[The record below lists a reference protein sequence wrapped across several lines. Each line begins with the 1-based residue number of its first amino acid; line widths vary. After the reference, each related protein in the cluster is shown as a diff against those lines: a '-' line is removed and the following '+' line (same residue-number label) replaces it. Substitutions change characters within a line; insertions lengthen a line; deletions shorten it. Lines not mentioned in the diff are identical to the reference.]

1 MVDLEWEADVNFQKS
16 NMKKIF
22 FILIMALTT
31 SAFSQNIRFEG
42 TVKDTTGVGLEMA
55 NIMAINK
62 QTKAMDAYAITNETG
77 KYVLNL
83 KANTAYTLKVSY
95 IGFQTYEKS
104 VTTGATNMNY
114 PVVLKEGTQLNEVE
128 IVHEMPVSVSGDTI
142 IYNSDSFTNGT
153 ERKLEDVLKKLP
165 GVEVNKDGEIEVEG
179 KKVQKVMVEGKD
191 FFDGD
196 TKLATKNIPADA
208 LDKIQVLRNY
218 NEVSN
223 LKGLENNEESIALN
237 IKLKEGKKNFW
248 FGDMTAGIGVGMEDT
263 RYIVNP
269 KLFFYSPKY
278 SLNVIG
284 NVNNIGELP
293 LTAQDYFKFTGG
305 FKNMMRK
312 GGSSFN
318 VASNDLG
325 IMGLRNNQAANIES
339 TFGAANFSYNPS
351 KAWTLSGFGILLGN
365 KTEIETTTIS
375 NRIDNLPDGSSQTI
389 TENREEFTR
398 QDSKQVLLKLSSSY
412 VPSEKK
418 HFDYDALV
426 KFSDQKEN
434 TSLFS
439 DKLSDIYT
447 GKDQN
452 PFSIN
457 QNLNYYYTLNE
468 KHVFAFEMQHL
479 YQKEDPFYNANL
491 SVLPFGAL
499 LPSYITE
506 GNPLDPIDQAN
517 IRDDVSQ
524 KRFVQTNKLDSKFD
538 YYYML
543 TPKSNINLT
552 LGNTYSYQ
560 NFDSSIFQILENGTQ
575 NNLTDSS
582 EINDVNYAFNDV
594 FLGVHY
600 KFMLGKFTFN
610 PGFSVHQ
617 YNMND
622 EQLGTSN
629 KQSFTRFLPDVYAL
643 WQIKKSE
650 TLTYNYSLTNNF
662 TDINK
667 LAQGYVFSNYNSLF
681 SGNRF
686 LENST
691 SQVHSLR
698 YFKYN
703 MFNFENIFANI
714 TYTRQLEAIK
724 NRALL
729 FDVNQIS
736 SSENMDSSFPDETF
750 SAIGNYGRSFAK
762 YYKVNFRAGF
772 NWSKSNNIRVYPD
785 TDANPSNNPTEL
797 QTIESYSQNY
807 NLSFST
813 NYKTLPN
820 LTLGYNFTINDNFSD
835 VIYVDSPTLTL
846 EYYFLDA
853 FSFVSEYSYFHNRN
867 KAKTIDSEYDFLTAS
882 LMYQKKDS
890 KWEWK
895 LSGTNLLDTKSL
907 DTNSFSQLGGTSS
920 FSSYRVQPRFV
931 ILSLKYTL

>member
-1 MVDLEWEADVNFQKS
+1 
-16 NMKKIF
+16 
-22 FILIMALTT
+22 MALSS

-42 TVKDTTGVGLEMA
+42 TVKDTTGVGLDMA
-55 NIMAINK
+55 NIMAINQ
-62 QTKAMDAYAITNETG
+62 QTKAMDAYAITNEAG
-77 KYVLNL
+77 KFILNL
-83 KANTAYTLKVSY
+83 KANTAYTIKASY
-95 IGFQTYEKS
+95 IGFQSFEKT
-104 VTTGATNMNY
+104 VTTTTSNMNF
-114 PVVLKEGTQLNEVE
+114 PITLREGTVLKDVEV
-128 IVHEMPVSVSGDTI
+128 VYEMPVTISGDTI

-223 LKGLENNEESIALN
+223 LKVLENNEESIALN

-248 FGDMTAGIGVGMEDT
+248 FGDMTVGIGVGHEEE
-263 RYIVNP
+263 RYIINP
-269 KLFFYSPKY
+269 KLFYYNPKY
-278 SLNVIG
+278 SLNIIG
-284 NVNNIGELP
+284 NKNNIGELP

-318 VASNDLG
+318 VTSNDLG
-325 IMGLRNNQAANIES
+325 ILGLRNNQAANIES
-339 TFGAANFSYNPS
+339 TFGAANFSFNPS

-365 KTEIETTTIS
+365 KTEIETTNIS
-375 NRIDNLPDGSSQTI
+375 NRTDNLPDGSSQTI
-389 TENREEFTR
+389 TETREEFTR
-398 QDSKQVLLKLSSSY
+398 QDSKQALLKLSSSY
-412 VPSEKK
+412 VPSEKV
-418 HFDYDALV
+418 HFDYDALI

-434 TSLFS
+434 SSLFS
-439 DKLSDIYT
+439 NLLSDIYT
-447 GKDQN
+447 NKKQN

-468 KHVFAFEMQHL
+468 KHVFAAEFQHL
-479 YQKEDPFYNANL
+479 YQEEDPFYNANL
-491 SVLPFGAL
+491 ETQPFILSGYNGTQL
-499 LPSYITE
+499 
-506 GNPLDPIDQAN
+506 
-517 IRDDVSQ
+517 RDDVNQ
-524 KRFVQTNKLDSKFD
+524 NRFVKTNKLDSKFD
-538 YYYML
+538 YYYMV

-560 NFDSSIFQILENGTQ
+560 NFDSSIFQMLDDGSQ
-575 NNLTDSS
+575 NNLSS
-582 EINDVNYAFNDV
+582 VENSNDVNYSFNDL

-600 KFMLGKFTFN
+600 KFLLGKFTFN

-629 KQSFTRFLPDVYAL
+629 KQSFNRILPDVYAL

-681 SGNRF
+681 SGNRY

-703 MFNFENIFANI
+703 MFNFENIFAAVS
-714 TYTRQLEAIK
+714 YSKQVDAIK
-724 NRALL
+724 NKSLL
-729 FDVNQIS
+729 TGVNQVS
-736 SSENMDSSFPDETF
+736 SAVNINSAFADESL
-750 SAIGNYGRSFAK
+750 SASGNYGRSFAK
-762 YYKVNFRAGF
+762 YYKANLRASF
-772 NWSKSNNIRVYPD
+772 NWNKFNNIRVYPD
-785 TDANPSNNPTEL
+785 SDTDPNNNPTEI
-797 QTIESYSQNY
+797 QTTESFNQSYTIG
-807 NLSFST
+807 FST
-813 NYKTLPN
+813 NYKTIPN
-820 LTLGYNFTINDNFSD
+820 LGLSYNYSISDNFSD
-835 VIYVDSPTLTL
+835 VIYTDSPSLTL

-853 FSFVSEYSYFHNRN
+853 FSFTSEYNFYHNYN
-867 KAKTIDSEYDFLTAS
+867 KSKTIDSEYDFLTAS
-882 LMYQKKDS
+882 LIYQKKDS

-907 DTNSFSQLGGTSS
+907 DTNSFSQLGGTSN
-920 FSSYRVQPRFV
+920 FSSYRVQPRFL
-931 ILSLKYTL
+931 ILSLKYNL

>member
-1 MVDLEWEADVNFQKS
+1 
-16 NMKKIF
+16 MKKI
-22 FILIMALTT
+22 ILLLIMALSS

-42 TVKDTTGVGLEMA
+42 TVKDSTGVGLDMA
-55 NIMAINK
+55 NIMAINQ
-62 QTKAMDAYAITNETG
+62 QTKAMDAYAITNEAG
-77 KYVLNL
+77 KFILSL
-83 KANTAYTLKVSY
+83 KANTAYTIKASY
-95 IGFQTYEKS
+95 IGFQSFEKT
-104 VTTGATNMNY
+104 VTTTTSNMNF
-114 PVVLKEGTQLNEVE
+114 PITLREGTVLKDVEV
-128 IVHEMPVSVSGDTI
+128 VYEMPVTISGDTI

-248 FGDMTAGIGVGMEDT
+248 FGDMTVGIGVGHEEE
-263 RYIVNP
+263 RYIINP
-269 KLFFYSPKY
+269 KLFYYNPKY
-278 SLNVIG
+278 SLNIIG
-284 NVNNIGELP
+284 NKNNIGELP

-318 VASNDLG
+318 VTSNDLG
-325 IMGLRNNQAANIES
+325 ILGLRNNQAANIES
-339 TFGAANFSYNPS
+339 TFGAANFSFNPS

-365 KTEIETTTIS
+365 KTEIETTNIS
-375 NRIDNLPDGSSQTI
+375 NRTDNLPDGSSQTI
-389 TENREEFTR
+389 TETREEFTR
-398 QDSKQVLLKLSSSY
+398 QDSKQALLKLSSSY
-412 VPSEKK
+412 VPSEKV
-418 HFDYDALV
+418 HFDYDALI

-434 TSLFS
+434 SSLFS
-439 DKLSDIYT
+439 NLLSDIYT
-447 GKDQN
+447 NKKQN

-468 KHVFAFEMQHL
+468 KHVFAAEFQHL
-479 YQKEDPFYNANL
+479 YQEEDPFYNANL
-491 SVLPFGAL
+491 ETQPFILSGYNGTQL
-499 LPSYITE
+499 
-506 GNPLDPIDQAN
+506 
-517 IRDDVSQ
+517 RDDVNQ
-524 KRFVQTNKLDSKFD
+524 NRFVKTNKLDSKFD
-538 YYYML
+538 YYYMV

-560 NFDSSIFQILENGTQ
+560 NFDSSIFQMLDDGSQ
-575 NNLTDSS
+575 NNLSS
-582 EINDVNYAFNDV
+582 TENSNNVNYSFNDV

-600 KFMLGKFTFN
+600 KFLLGKFTFN

-629 KQSFTRFLPDVYAL
+629 KQSFNRILPDVYAL

-681 SGNRF
+681 SGNRY

-703 MFNFENIFANI
+703 MFNFENIFA
-714 TYTRQLEAIK
+714 TVSYSKQVDAIK
-724 NRALL
+724 NKSLL
-729 FDVNQIS
+729 TGVNQVS
-736 SSENMDSSFPDETF
+736 SAVNINSAFADESL
-750 SAIGNYGRSFAK
+750 SASGNYGRSFAK
-762 YYKVNFRAGF
+762 YYKANLRASF
-772 NWSKSNNIRVYPD
+772 NWNKFNNIRVYPD
-785 TDANPSNNPTEL
+785 SDTDPNNNPTEI
-797 QTIESYSQNY
+797 QTTESFNQSYTIG
-807 NLSFST
+807 FST
-813 NYKTLPN
+813 NYKTIPN
-820 LTLGYNFTINDNFSD
+820 LGLSYNYSISDNFSD
-835 VIYVDSPTLTL
+835 VIYTDSPSLTL

-853 FSFVSEYSYFHNRN
+853 FSFTSEYNFYHNYN
-867 KAKTIDSEYDFLTAS
+867 KSKTIDSEYDFLTAS
-882 LMYQKKDS
+882 LIYQKKDS

-907 DTNSFSQLGGTSS
+907 DTNSFSQLGGTSN
-920 FSSYRVQPRFV
+920 FSSYRVQPRFL
-931 ILSLKYTL
+931 ILSLKYNL

>member
-1 MVDLEWEADVNFQKS
+1 
-16 NMKKIF
+16 MKKN
-22 FILIMALTT
+22 ILFLFLLFSSI
-31 SAFSQNIRFEG
+31 SFSQNIRFEG

-55 NIMAINK
+55 NIMAINQ

-77 KYVLNL
+77 KYVLSL

-95 IGFQTYEKS
+95 IGFQTYERT
-104 VTTGATNMNY
+104 VNTTSSSMNY
-114 PVVLKEGTQLNEVE
+114 PVILKEGTQLKEVE

-248 FGDMTAGIGVGMEDT
+248 FGDMTAGIGVGMDDA

-269 KLFFYSPKY
+269 KLFYYNPKY

-318 VASNDLG
+318 VVSNDLG

-339 TFGAANFSYNPS
+339 TFGAANFSFNPS

-365 KTEIETTTIS
+365 KTEIENRTVS
-375 NRIDNLPDGSSQTI
+375 NRVDNLPDGTSQTI
-389 TENREEFTR
+389 TETREDFTR
-398 QDSKQVLLKLSSSY
+398 QKSNQVLFKLSSSY

-418 HFDYDALV
+418 HFDYDALI
-426 KFSDQKEN
+426 KISDQKEN
-434 TSLFS
+434 TSVFS
-439 DKLSDIYT
+439 SLLSDIYT
-447 GKDQN
+447 AKKQN

-457 QNLNYYYTLNE
+457 QNLNYYYTLSD
-468 KHVFAFEMQHL
+468 KHVFGFEMQHL
-479 YQKEDPFYNANL
+479 YQNEDPFYNANL
-491 SVLPFGAL
+491 ETLPFAPLLTGYINEGA
-499 LPSYITE
+499 
-506 GNPLDPIDQAN
+506 GV
-517 IRDDVSQ
+517 RDDVTQ
-524 KRFVQTNKLDSKFD
+524 KRFVQTNKVDTKFD

-560 NFDSSIFQILENGTQ
+560 NFDSSIFQILNNGTQ
-575 NNLTDSS
+575 NNLTDASTV
-582 EINDVNYAFNDV
+582 NNVNYAFNDV
-594 FLGVHY
+594 FLGLHY
-600 KFMLGKFTFN
+600 KFMTGKFTFN

-617 YNMND
+617 FNTND
-622 EQLGTSN
+622 QQLGTSN
-629 KQSFTRFLPDVYAL
+629 KQSFNRILPDVYAL

-714 TYTRQLEAIK
+714 SYTRQLEGIK

-729 FDVNQIS
+729 VGVNQIS
-736 SSENMDSSFPDETF
+736 SAVNINSSFPDETL
-750 SAIGNYGRSFAK
+750 SATGNYGRSFAK
-762 YYKVNFRAGF
+762 YYKANARAGV
-772 NWSKSNNIRVYPD
+772 NWSKFNNIRVFPD
-785 TDANPSNNPTEL
+785 SDSDPNNNPTKI
-797 QTIESYSQNY
+797 QTTESVSQNY
-807 NLSFST
+807 GLSFST

-835 VIYVDSPTLTL
+835 VIYVDSPTVTL
-846 EYYFLDA
+846 EYFFLDA
-853 FSFVSEYSYFHNRN
+853 FSFVSEYSYYHNRN
-867 KAKTIDSEYDFLTAS
+867 KSNTIDSEYDFLTAS

-907 DTNSFSQLGGTSS
+907 DTNSFSQLGGTST

-931 ILSLKYTL
+931 ILSLKYRL

>member
-1 MVDLEWEADVNFQKS
+1 
-16 NMKKIF
+16 MKKN
-22 FILIMALTT
+22 ILFLFLLFSAI
-31 SAFSQNIRFEG
+31 AFSQNIRFEG

-62 QTKAMDAYAITNETG
+62 QTKAMDAYAITNEAG
-77 KYVLNL
+77 KFTLNL
-83 KANTAYTLKVSY
+83 KPSTDYTLKVSY
-95 IGFQTYEKS
+95 IGFQTFEKA
-104 VTTGATNMNY
+104 VTTGTTNMNF
-114 PVVLKEGTQLNEVE
+114 PVVLKEGTQLNEIE

-223 LKGLENNEESIALN
+223 LKGLENNEESIAIN

-248 FGDMTAGIGVGMEDT
+248 FGDMNAGIGVGMEDT
-263 RYIVNP
+263 RFIVNP

-278 SLNVIG
+278 SLNVIA

-339 TFGAANFSYNPS
+339 TFGAANFSFNPS

-365 KTEIETTTIS
+365 KTEIENRTIS
-375 NRIDNLPDGSSQTI
+375 NRIDNLPDGSTETI
-389 TENREEFTR
+389 SETREDYTK

-412 VPSEKK
+412 IPSEKA

-434 TSLFS
+434 TSVFS
-439 DKLSDIYT
+439 SLLSDIYT
-447 GKDQN
+447 GKEQN

-457 QNLNYYYTLNE
+457 QNLNYYYTLND

-479 YQKEDPFYNANL
+479 YQNEDPFYNANL
-491 SVLPFGAL
+491 ETLPFAPL
-499 LPSYITE
+499 LTGYINE
-506 GNPLDPIDQAN
+506 GIG
-517 IRDDVSQ
+517 IRDDITQ
-524 KRFVQTNKLDSKFD
+524 NRFVQTNKVDSKFD

-560 NFDSSIFQILENGTQ
+560 NFDSSIFQILDNGNQ
-575 NNLTDSS
+575 NNLTDPTV
-582 EINDVNYAFNDV
+582 VNNVDYAFNDV

-600 KFMLGKFTFN
+600 KFMTGKFTFN

-629 KQSFTRFLPDVYAL
+629 KQSFNRILPDVYAL

-667 LAQGYVFSNYNSLF
+667 LAQGYVFSSYNSLF

-729 FDVNQIS
+729 FGVNQIS
-736 SSENMDSSFPDETF
+736 SSENMNSNFPDETF
-750 SAIGNYGRSFAK
+750 SALGGYGRSFAK
-762 YYKVNFRAGF
+762 YYKANFRAAV
-772 NWSKSNNIRVYPD
+772 NWQKSNNIRVYPD
-785 TDANPSNNPTEL
+785 ADTDPNNNPSEI
-797 QTIESYSQNY
+797 QTIESYSQSY

-820 LTLGYNFTINDNFSD
+820 LTVGYNFSINDNFSD
-835 VIYVDSPTLTL
+835 VIYIDSPTVTL
-846 EYYFLDA
+846 EYFFLDA

-882 LMYQKKDS
+882 LLYQKKGS

>member
-1 MVDLEWEADVNFQKS
+1 
-16 NMKKIF
+16 MKKLILF
-22 FILIMALTT
+22 FLALTS

-42 TVKDTTGVGLEMA
+42 TVKDTSGVGLEMA
-55 NIMAINK
+55 NIMAINQ

-77 KYVLNL
+77 KFTLNL
-83 KANTAYTLKVSY
+83 KPSTTYTIKVSY
-95 IGFQTYEKS
+95 IGFQTFEKS
-104 VTTGATNMNY
+104 VTTGTSNINF
-114 PVVLKEGTQLNEVE
+114 PVVLKEGTQLKEVE

-248 FGDMTAGIGVGMEDT
+248 FGDMSAGIGVGMEDT

-269 KLFFYSPKY
+269 KLFYYNPKY
-278 SLNVIG
+278 SLNVIA

-318 VASNDLG
+318 VSSNDLG
-325 IMGLRNNQAANIES
+325 ILGLRNNQAANIES
-339 TFGAANFSYNPS
+339 TFGAANFSFNPS

-365 KTEIETTTIS
+365 KTEIENKTIS

-389 TENREEFTR
+389 TETREDFTK
-398 QDSKQVLLKLSSSY
+398 QKSNQVLLKLSSSY
-412 VPSEKK
+412 VPSEKL
-418 HFDYDALV
+418 HFDYDALI
-426 KFSDQKEN
+426 KISDQKEN
-434 TSLFS
+434 TSVFS
-439 DKLSDIYT
+439 SLLSDIYT
-447 GKDQN
+447 AKKQN

-457 QNLNYYYTLNE
+457 QNLNYYYTLND

-479 YQKEDPFYNANL
+479 YQNEDPFYNANL
-491 SVLPFGAL
+491 ETLPFAPL
-499 LPSYITE
+499 LTGYVNE
-506 GNPLDPIDQAN
+506 GVGV
-517 IRDDVSQ
+517 RDDITQ
-524 KRFVQTNKLDSKFD
+524 KRYVQTNKVDAKFD
-538 YYYML
+538 YYYMV

-560 NFDSSIFQILENGTQ
+560 NFDSSIFQMLNNGTQ
-575 NNLTDSS
+575 NNLTDATTY
-582 EINDVNYAFNDV
+582 NDVNYAFNDV

-600 KFMLGKFTFN
+600 KFLLGKFTFN

-617 YNMND
+617 FNMND

-629 KQSFTRFLPDVYAL
+629 KQSFNRILPDVYAL

-681 SGNRF
+681 SGNRY

-714 TYTRQLEAIK
+714 TYSRQIDAIK

-729 FDVNQIS
+729 LGVNQIS
-736 SSENMDSSFPDETF
+736 SSENMNSNFPDETF
-750 SAIGNYGRSFAK
+750 SASGNYGRSFAR
-762 YYKVNFRAGF
+762 YYKANFRAGF
-772 NWSKSNNIRVYPD
+772 NWSKNNNIRVYPD
-785 TDANPSNNPTEL
+785 SDTDPNNNPTEI

-820 LTLGYNFTINDNFSD
+820 LTLGYNFSINDNFSD
-835 VIYVDSPTLTL
+835 VIYIDSPTVTL

-882 LMYQKKDS
+882 LMYQKKGS

>member
-1 MVDLEWEADVNFQKS
+1 
-16 NMKKIF
+16 
-22 FILIMALTT
+22 MALTS

-55 NIMAINK
+55 NIMAINQ

-77 KYVLNL
+77 KFTLNL
-83 KANTAYTLKVSY
+83 KSSTAYTIKVSY
-95 IGFQTYEKS
+95 IGFQTFEKT
-104 VTTGATNMNY
+104 VTTGTSNMNF
-114 PVVLKEGTQLNEVE
+114 PVILKEGNQLKEVE

-248 FGDMTAGIGVGMEDT
+248 FGDMNAGIGVGMEDT
-263 RYIVNP
+263 RFIVNP

-278 SLNVIG
+278 SLNVIA

-318 VASNDLG
+318 VSSNDLG
-325 IMGLRNNQAANIES
+325 ILGLRNNQAANIES
-339 TFGAANFSYNPS
+339 TFGAANFSFNPS

-365 KTEIETTTIS
+365 KTEIENKTIS
-375 NRIDNLPDGSSQTI
+375 NRVDNLPDGSSQTI
-389 TENREEFTR
+389 SETREDYTK
-398 QDSKQVLLKLSSSY
+398 QDSKQVLFKLSSSY
-412 VPSEKK
+412 VPSAKV

-434 TSLFS
+434 TSVFS
-439 DKLSDIYT
+439 SLLSDIYT
-447 GKDQN
+447 NKEQN

-457 QNLNYYYTLNE
+457 QNLNYYYTHND

-479 YQKEDPFYNANL
+479 YQNEDPFYNANL
-491 SVLPFGAL
+491 ETLPFAPL
-499 LPSYITE
+499 LTGYVNE
-506 GNPLDPIDQAN
+506 GVSV
-517 IRDDVSQ
+517 RDDITQ
-524 KRFVQTNKLDSKFD
+524 KRYVQTNKVDTKFD
-538 YYYML
+538 YYYMV

-560 NFDSSIFQILENGTQ
+560 NFDSSIFQMLNNGTQ
-575 NNLTDSS
+575 NNLTDATTY
-582 EINDVNYAFNDV
+582 NDVNYAFNDV

-600 KFMLGKFTFN
+600 KFLLGKFTFN

-617 YNMND
+617 FNMND

-629 KQSFTRFLPDVYAL
+629 KQSFNRILPDVYAL

-681 SGNRF
+681 SGNRY

-714 TYTRQLEAIK
+714 TYTRQIDAIK

-729 FDVNQIS
+729 LGVNQIS
-736 SSENMDSSFPDETF
+736 SSENMNSNFPDETF
-750 SAIGNYGRSFAK
+750 SANGNYGRSFAR
-762 YYKVNFRAGF
+762 YYKANFRAGF
-772 NWSKSNNIRVYPD
+772 NWSKNNNIRVYPD
-785 TDANPSNNPTEL
+785 SDTDPNNNPTEI
-797 QTIESYSQNY
+797 QTIESYSQSY

-820 LTLGYNFTINDNFSD
+820 LTLGYNFSINDNFSD
-835 VIYVDSPTLTL
+835 VIYIDSPTVTL

-882 LMYQKKDS
+882 LMYQKKGS

>member
-1 MVDLEWEADVNFQKS
+1 
-16 NMKKIF
+16 MKKIF
-22 FILIMALTT
+22 LLLVMALTS
-31 SAFSQNIRFEG
+31 SAISQNIRFEG

-55 NIMAINK
+55 NIMAINQ
-62 QTKAMDAYAITNETG
+62 QTKAMDAYAITNEIG
-77 KYVLNL
+77 KFTLSL
-83 KANTAYTLKVSY
+83 KPSTAYTIKVSY
-95 IGFQTYEKS
+95 IGFQTFEKT
-104 VTTGATNMNY
+104 VTTGTSNMNF
-114 PVVLKEGTQLNEVE
+114 PVVLKEGTQLKEVE

-248 FGDMTAGIGVGMEDT
+248 FGDMNAGIGVGMEDT
-263 RYIVNP
+263 RFIVNP
-269 KLFFYSPKY
+269 KLFYYNPKY
-278 SLNVIG
+278 SLNVIA

-318 VASNDLG
+318 VSSNDLG
-325 IMGLRNNQAANIES
+325 ILGLRNNQAANIES
-339 TFGAANFSYNPS
+339 TFGAANFSFNPS

-365 KTEIETTTIS
+365 KTEIENTTIS

-389 TENREEFTR
+389 SETREDYTK
-398 QDSKQVLLKLSSSY
+398 QDSKQILLKLSSSY
-412 VPSEKK
+412 VPSEKA

-426 KFSDQKEN
+426 KFSDQKES
-434 TSLFS
+434 TSVFS
-439 DKLSDIYT
+439 SLLSDIYT
-447 GKDQN
+447 GKEQN
-452 PFSIN
+452 PFSVN
-457 QNLNYYYTLNE
+457 QNLNYYYTLND

-479 YQKEDPFYNANL
+479 YQNEDPFYNANL
-491 SVLPFGAL
+491 ETLPFAPL
-499 LPSYITE
+499 LTGYINE
-506 GNPLDPIDQAN
+506 GVGV
-517 IRDDVSQ
+517 RDDISQ
-524 KRFVQTNKLDSKFD
+524 KRFVQTNKLDTKFD

-560 NFDSSIFQILENGTQ
+560 NFDSSIFQLLNNGTQ
-575 NNLTDSS
+575 NNLTDPKTF
-582 EINDVNYAFNDV
+582 NDVNYAFNDV

-600 KFMLGKFTFN
+600 KFLLGKFTFN

-617 YNMND
+617 FNMND

-629 KQSFTRFLPDVYAL
+629 KQSFNRILPDVYAL

-662 TDINK
+662 TDINR

-681 SGNRF
+681 SGNRY

-714 TYTRQLEAIK
+714 TYTRQIDAIK

-729 FDVNQIS
+729 LGVNQIS
-736 SSENMDSSFPDETF
+736 SSENMNSNFPDETF
-750 SAIGNYGRSFAK
+750 SASGNYGRSFAR
-762 YYKVNFRAGF
+762 YYKANFRAGF
-772 NWSKSNNIRVYPD
+772 NWSKNNNIRVYPD
-785 TDANPSNNPTEL
+785 SDTDPNNNPTEI

-820 LTLGYNFTINDNFSD
+820 LTLGYNFSINDNFSD
-835 VIYVDSPTLTL
+835 VIYIDSPTVTL

-882 LMYQKKDS
+882 LMYQKKGS

>member
-1 MVDLEWEADVNFQKS
+1 VVDLEWEADVNFQKS

-83 KANTAYTLKVSY
+83 KANTAYILKVSY
-95 IGFQTYEKS
+95 IGFQTYEKA

-736 SSENMDSSFPDETF
+736 STENMDSSFPDETF

-762 YYKVNFRAGF
+762 YYKANLRAGF

-785 TDANPSNNPTEL
+785 NDTNPNNNPTEL

>member
-1 MVDLEWEADVNFQKS
+1 
-16 NMKKIF
+16 MKKTLLF
-22 FILIMALTT
+22 FIMALST

-42 TVKDTTGVGLEMA
+42 TIKDDKNVALDMA
-55 NIMAINK
+55 NIMAIN
-62 QTKAMDAYAITNETG
+62 QLTKAMDAYAITNEAG
-77 KYVLNL
+77 KFVLNL
-83 KANTAYTLKVSY
+83 KANTAYTIKASY
-95 IGFQTYEKS
+95 IGFQSFEKT
-104 VTTGATNMNY
+104 VNTTATNMVFPIILTEGNQLKDVE
-114 PVVLKEGTQLNEVE
+114 VVY
-128 IVHEMPVSVSGDTI
+128 EMPVTISGDTI

-165 GVEVNKDGEIEVEG
+165 GVEVNKDGEIEIEG

-248 FGDMTAGIGVGMEDT
+248 FGDMTAGIGVGHEEE
-263 RYIVNP
+263 RYIINP
-269 KLFFYSPKY
+269 KLFYYNPKF
-278 SLNVIG
+278 SLNFIG
-284 NVNNIGELP
+284 NINNIGELP

-318 VASNDLG
+318 VTSNDLG

-339 TFGAANFSYNPS
+339 TFGAANFSFNPS

-365 KTEIETTTIS
+365 KTEIETTNIS
-375 NRIDNLPDGSSQTI
+375 NRTDNLPNGTVQNI
-389 TENREEFTR
+389 TETREEFTR
-398 QDSKQVLLKLSSSY
+398 QDSKQALLKLSSSY
-412 VPSEKK
+412 VPSVKV

-434 TSLFS
+434 SSLFS
-439 DKLSDIYT
+439 NLLSDVYT
-447 GKDQN
+447 SKKQN

-468 KHVFAFEMQHL
+468 KHVFAAEFQHL
-479 YQKEDPFYNANL
+479 FQEEDPFYNPNL
-491 SVLPFGAL
+491 QMQPFVFSG
-499 LPSYITE
+499 YNGT
-506 GNPLDPIDQAN
+506 QV
-517 IRDDVSQ
+517 RDDVNQ
-524 KRFVQTNKLDSKFD
+524 NRFVKTNKLDAKFD

-560 NFDSSIFQILENGTQ
+560 NFNSFIFQILDDGSQ
-575 NNLTDSS
+575 NNLTAAENS
-582 EINDVNYAFNDV
+582 NDVNYAFNDV

-600 KFMLGKFTFN
+600 KFMAGKFTFN

-629 KQSFTRFLPDVYAL
+629 KQSFNRILPDVYAL

-650 TLTYNYSLTNNF
+650 TLTYNYSLSNNF

-686 LENST
+686 IENST

-714 TYTRQLEAIK
+714 SYSKQVDAIK
-724 NRALL
+724 NKSLL
-729 FDVNQIS
+729 TGVNQVS
-736 SSENMDSSFPDETF
+736 SAVNINSAFADE
-750 SAIGNYGRSFAK
+750 SLSGSGNYGRSFAK
-762 YYKVNFRAGF
+762 YYKANFRAAL
-772 NWSKSNNIRVYPD
+772 NWNKFNNIRVYPD
-785 TDANPSNNPTEL
+785 ADSNPDNNPTEI
-797 QTIESYSQNY
+797 QTTESFNQSYTIG
-807 NLSFST
+807 FST
-813 NYKTLPN
+813 NYKTIPN
-820 LTLGYNFTINDNFSD
+820 LGLSYNYTISDNFSD
-835 VIYVDSPTLTL
+835 VIYTDSPSITL

-853 FSFVSEYSYFHNRN
+853 FSFTSEYNFFHNYN
-867 KAKTIDSEYDFLTAS
+867 KSKTIDSEYDFLTAS
-882 LMYQKKDS
+882 LVYQKKDS

-907 DTNSFSQLGGTSS
+907 DTNSFSQLGGTSN
-920 FSSYRVQPRFV
+920 FSSYRVQPRFL
-931 ILSLKYTL
+931 ILSLKYNL

>member
-1 MVDLEWEADVNFQKS
+1 M
-16 NMKKIF
+16 
-22 FILIMALTT
+22 MALVP

-62 QTKAMDAYAITNETG
+62 QTKAMDAYAITNEAG
-77 KYVLNL
+77 KFTLNL
-83 KANTAYTLKVSY
+83 KPSTDYTLKVSY
-95 IGFQTYEKS
+95 IGFQTFEKA
-104 VTTGATNMNY
+104 VTTGTTNMNF

-223 LKGLENNEESIALN
+223 LKGLENNEESIAIN

-248 FGDMTAGIGVGMEDT
+248 FGDMNAGIGVGMEDT
-263 RYIVNP
+263 RFIVNP

-278 SLNVIG
+278 SLNVIA

-339 TFGAANFSYNPS
+339 TFGAANFSFNPS

-375 NRIDNLPDGSSQTI
+375 NRIDNLPDGSTETI
-389 TENREEFTR
+389 SETREDFTK

-412 VPSEKK
+412 IPSEKA

-434 TSLFS
+434 TSVFS
-439 DKLSDIYT
+439 SLLSDIYT
-447 GKDQN
+447 GKEQN

-457 QNLNYYYTLNE
+457 QNLNYYYTLND

-479 YQKEDPFYNANL
+479 YQNEDPFYNANL
-491 SVLPFGAL
+491 ETLPFAPL
-499 LPSYITE
+499 LTGYINE
-506 GNPLDPIDQAN
+506 GIG
-517 IRDDVSQ
+517 IRDDITQ
-524 KRFVQTNKLDSKFD
+524 NRFVQTNKVDSKFD

-560 NFDSSIFQILENGTQ
+560 NFDSSIFQILDNGNQ
-575 NNLTDSS
+575 NDLTDPTV
-582 EINDVNYAFNDV
+582 VNNVDYTFNDV

-600 KFMLGKFTFN
+600 KFMTGKFTFN

-629 KQSFTRFLPDVYAL
+629 KQSFNKVLPDIYAL

-667 LAQGYVFSNYNSLF
+667 LAQGYVFSSYNSLF

-729 FDVNQIS
+729 FGVNQIS
-736 SSENMDSSFPDETF
+736 SSENMNSNFPDETF
-750 SAIGNYGRSFAK
+750 SANGNYGRSFAR
-762 YYKVNFRAGF
+762 YYKANFRAGF

-785 TDANPSNNPTEL
+785 GDANPNNNPTEL
-797 QTIESYSQNY
+797 QTIESYSQSY

-820 LTLGYNFTINDNFSD
+820 LTVGYNFSINDNFSD
-835 VIYVDSPTLTL
+835 VIYIDSPTVTL
-846 EYYFLDA
+846 EYFFLDA

-882 LMYQKKDS
+882 LLYQKKGS

>member
-1 MVDLEWEADVNFQKS
+1 
-16 NMKKIF
+16 MKKIF
-22 FILIMALTT
+22 AILIMALTS

-55 NIMAINK
+55 NIMAINQ

-77 KYVLNL
+77 KFTLNL
-83 KANTAYTLKVSY
+83 KSSTAYTIKVSY
-95 IGFQTYEKS
+95 IGFQTFEKT
-104 VTTGATNMNY
+104 VTTGTSNMNF
-114 PVVLKEGTQLNEVE
+114 PVVLKEGNQLKEVE

-248 FGDMTAGIGVGMEDT
+248 FGDMNAGIGVGMEDT
-263 RYIVNP
+263 RFIVNP

-278 SLNVIG
+278 SLNVIA

-318 VASNDLG
+318 VSSNDLG
-325 IMGLRNNQAANIES
+325 ILGLRNNQAANIES
-339 TFGAANFSYNPS
+339 TFGAANFSFNPS

-365 KTEIETTTIS
+365 KTEIENKTIS
-375 NRIDNLPDGSSQTI
+375 NRVDNLPDGSSQTI
-389 TENREEFTR
+389 SETREDYTK
-398 QDSKQVLLKLSSSY
+398 QDSKQVLFKLSSSY
-412 VPSEKK
+412 VPSAKV

-434 TSLFS
+434 TSVFS
-439 DKLSDIYT
+439 SLLSDIYT
-447 GKDQN
+447 NKEQN

-457 QNLNYYYTLNE
+457 QNLNYYYTHND

-479 YQKEDPFYNANL
+479 YQNEDPFYNANL
-491 SVLPFGAL
+491 ETLPFAPL
-499 LPSYITE
+499 LTGYVNE
-506 GNPLDPIDQAN
+506 GVGV
-517 IRDDVSQ
+517 RDDITQ
-524 KRFVQTNKLDSKFD
+524 KRYVQTNKVDTKFD
-538 YYYML
+538 YYYMV

-560 NFDSSIFQILENGTQ
+560 NFDSSIFQMLNNGTQ
-575 NNLTDSS
+575 NNLTDATTY
-582 EINDVNYAFNDV
+582 NDVNYAFNDV

-600 KFMLGKFTFN
+600 KFLLGKFTFN

-617 YNMND
+617 FNMND

-629 KQSFTRFLPDVYAL
+629 KQSFNRILPDVYAL

-681 SGNRF
+681 SGNRY

-714 TYTRQLEAIK
+714 TYTRQIDAIK

-729 FDVNQIS
+729 LGVNQIS
-736 SSENMDSSFPDETF
+736 SSENMNSNFPDETF
-750 SAIGNYGRSFAK
+750 SANGNYGRSFAR
-762 YYKVNFRAGF
+762 YYKANFRAGF
-772 NWSKSNNIRVYPD
+772 NWSKNNNIRVYPD
-785 TDANPSNNPTEL
+785 SDTDPNNNPTEI
-797 QTIESYSQNY
+797 QTIESYSQSY

-820 LTLGYNFTINDNFSD
+820 LTLGYNFSINDNFSD
-835 VIYVDSPTLTL
+835 VIYIDSPTVTL

-882 LMYQKKDS
+882 LMYQKKGS

>member
-1 MVDLEWEADVNFQKS
+1 
-16 NMKKIF
+16 
-22 FILIMALTT
+22 MALTT

-55 NIMAINK
+55 NIMAINQ
-62 QTKAMDAYAITNETG
+62 QTKAMDAYAITNEAG
-77 KYVLNL
+77 KFILNL
-83 KANTAYTLKVSY
+83 KASTAYTLKVSY
-95 IGFQTYEKS
+95 IGFQTFEKT
-104 VTTGATNMNY
+104 VTTGTTTMNY

-223 LKGLENNEESIALN
+223 LKGLENNEESIAIN

-263 RYIVNP
+263 RFIVNP

-278 SLNVIG
+278 SLNVIA

-339 TFGAANFSYNPS
+339 TFGAANFSFNPS

-375 NRIDNLPDGSSQTI
+375 NRINNLQDGSSQTI

-398 QDSKQVLLKLSSSY
+398 QDSKQLLFKLSSSY
-412 VPSEKK
+412 VPSAKV
-418 HFDYDALV
+418 HFDYDALI

-439 DKLSDIYT
+439 DRLSDIYT

-575 NNLTDSS
+575 NDLTDSS

-617 YNMND
+617 YYMND
-622 EQLGTSN
+622 QQLGTSN

-772 NWSKSNNIRVYPD
+772 NWSKFNNILVFPD
-785 TDANPSNNPTEL
+785 TDTNPDNNPSEIQTTES
-797 QTIESYSQNY
+797 IAQNY
-807 NLSFST
+807 SLSFST

-835 VIYVDSPTLTL
+835 VIYVDSPTVTL
-846 EYYFLDA
+846 EYFFLDA

-907 DTNSFSQLGGTSS
+907 DTNSFSQLGGTST